1 MRALKTILIILLA
14 VVAIVVVLGYMVG
27 SPSTVVQRSAQ
38 VEAPPDLI
46 FPHVASLRRMHTWS
60 PWKAMEQ
67 GQVNRWEG
75 EDGAIGSIQYWEGD
89 TVGKGSQRITAV
101 EPGRYVETEL
111 KFLEPWEATSQVR
124 IDLEP
129 EGAGTKVTWTM
140 AQENNF
146 MGRVMSVFLDLDRM
160 IGNDFEKGLAGLK
173 AVAEAEQAVV
183 MAERDART
191 YRGYVIDTIERPETV
206 FVGERAK
213 ISWDAMDDFMASSF
227 PQVAKD
233 LQAAGVAMEG
243 PPTGVYF
250 LWDEK
255 TKSTDLMVAYPVKG
269 SADLKVEG
277 YTTHVVPACKVLHT
291 VHMGNPELSEAAH
304 MAMGE
309 MIEAKGLVHYGNVIE
324 EYVVGMMNEPDMSK
338 WVTHVQYMIQ

>member
-14 VVAIVVVLGYMVG
+14 VAAIVVILGYVVG

-46 FPHVASLRRMHTWS
+46 FPHVASLRKMHTWS
-60 PWKAMEQ
+60 PWKDMEK

-75 EDGAIGSIQYWEGD
+75 EDGAVGSIQYWEGD
-89 TVGKGSQRITAV
+89 TVGKGSQRITAL
-101 EPGRYVETEL
+101 EQGRYVETEL

-124 IDLEP
+124 LDLEP

-140 AQENNF
+140 TQENGF

-160 IGNDFEKGLAGLK
+160 IGGDFEKGLARLK
-173 AVAEAEQAVV
+173 ELAEAEQAVLQ
-183 MAERDART
+183 AEMDART
-191 YRGYVIDTIERPETV
+191 FGGYLIDTKERPTTV
-206 FVGERAK
+206 FVGKRAK
-213 ISWDAMDDFMASSF
+213 IGWDAMDDFMATSF
-227 PQVAKD
+227 PAIAKD
-233 LQAAGVAMEG
+233 LQAAGLSTDG

-255 TKSTDLMVAYPVKG
+255 NKSTDLMVAYPVKG
-269 SADLKVEG
+269 DADLKVEG

-291 VHMGNPELSEAAH
+291 VHLGSPELSEAAH
-304 MAMGE
+304 VAMDE
-309 MIEAKGLVHYGNVIE
+309 MIRANGLVHYGNVFE
-324 EYVVGMMNEPDMSK
+324 EYVVGMMNEPDMAK